1 MPIYS
6 FADENIFK
14 LLNTQSRRAD
24 LTPGQL
30 SKVHMK
36 LGELI
41 SHKILQTI
49 DLEDIEI
56 QHVQG
61 IRKGTGIASSEKI
74 LIIAQMRS
82 GLFVAEGIKEI
93 FDGRYKFEMMDDEN
107 DLQQIMTKYDQEYNV
122 IVADSVINTGITMQS
137 ILDILIQR
145 QYKRIFIV
153 ALVMNSNGSK
163 LLENYKNVE
172 LYVARIS
179 DNFYKGIGNTD
190 TGNRLFGNL

>member
-1 MPIYS
+1 MPINN

-14 LLNTQSRRAD
+14 ILNTQSRRAD
-24 LTPGQL
+24 LNPGQL
-30 SKVHMK
+30 SKVHIK

-41 SHKILQTI
+41 SYKILQTI

-61 IRKGTGIASSEKI
+61 IRKGIGIAFSEKI

-93 FDGRYKFEMMDDEN
+93 FDGKYRFEMMETEN
-107 DLQQIMTKYDQEYNV
+107 DLRKIMHKYGQEYNV
-122 IVADSVINTGITMQS
+122 IIADSVINTGKTMKN
-137 ILDILIQR
+137 ILDHLVQKK
-145 QYKRIFIV
+145 YKRIFV
-153 ALVMNSNGSK
+153 ATLVINSNGVE
-163 LLENYKNVE
+163 LLKDYKDIE

>member
-1 MPIYS
+1 M
-6 FADENIFK
+6 
-14 LLNTQSRRAD
+14 
-24 LTPGQL
+24 
-30 SKVHMK
+30 
-36 LGELI
+36 
-41 SHKILQTI
+41 
-49 DLEDIEI
+49 
-56 QHVQG
+56 QG

>member
-1 MPIYS
+1 MPIHN

-36 LGELI
+36 LGELV

>member
-107 DLQQIMTKYDQEYNV
+107 DLQQIMTKYDQEYKV